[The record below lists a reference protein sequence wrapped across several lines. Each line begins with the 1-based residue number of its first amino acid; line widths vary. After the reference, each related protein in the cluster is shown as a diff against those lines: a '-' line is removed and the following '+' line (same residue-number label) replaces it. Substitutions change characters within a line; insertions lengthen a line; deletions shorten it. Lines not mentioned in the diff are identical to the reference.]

1 MLAYLGE
8 AMKLGIWIKENGLTQ
23 ESFVEYSRA
32 KGAGFS
38 RHAVAKWCSGAR
50 VPRPDEMRRIYEL
63 TMRQVGPN
71 DFYGLQSDLK
81 SPILGE

>member
-1 MLAYLGE
+1 
-8 AMKLGIWIKENGLTQ
+8 MKLGIWIKENGLTQ

-50 VPRPDEMRRIYEL
+50 VPRPEEMRTIYKI
-63 TMRQVGPN
+63 TGCQVQPN